1 MNSLRLACVLTFAG
15 LVATACSSESSEEG
29 PGDFLSVLQT
39 APQDG
44 TDQAPTA
51 ARIGFQIDAAIDPAT
66 LTSANFF
73 VTDENGAPLTGTP
86 TVLDDDSSAAELILD
101 APMEVIT
108 TYRATITT
116 GLRSTG
122 GVALEENF
130 EWTFTTLDSA
140 WGISEWIEE
149 DVNGTSA
156 EQDIAVDAQSNAIAV
171 WEHETAAGTAIWAN
185 RYTRTD
191 LWGEPVPIDR
201 GSGTVARP
209 SVATDD
215 AGNGIAVW
223 ERINE
228 GGVAANIWT
237 NRYDVAAGTWGTA
250 ELLQSGEITQAEQA
264 SVAAA
269 PSGDAV
275 ATWVQTDADTGRD
288 VVWARTYSAGS
299 GWGEA
304 GLISEGIPESFLAG
318 NSTLGM
324 DGAGNAIAVWSRRT
338 VDGDVIWANRYV
350 PTGGWGEAAIIKSD
364 PATSARRVRL
374 SVGDAGDAFV
384 VWIQGDGQRDDVW
397 STRFSGTWGEPG
409 RIDAVDLNVG
419 HAHLAAV
426 AGPRDSV
433 TGPTGGVV
441 PLNERVADDRI
452 GRTGCNVLALFDA
465 ATEDS
470 AEPRGFG
477 GVVRDE
483 TVDDQEVPSGRRI
496 AQLVARIRNGK
507 VRVRIQRAR
516 LEAVERIDADQVGL
530 DRRDAAAAVAST
542 TCHTATGATDREAC
556 DDEESLA
563 EIVGVE
569 SHSNR
574 SPLSTLV
581 DATMRDRRRAS
592 VDDGRSNPIEAQIVE
607 RDTSRV
613 C

>member
-409 RIDAVDLNVG
+409 RIDAYDAANKRDVDVAVDGAGVAHAVWSQEDPDFVNIWANRYTLASGWEEPQLIEPPNEDPLEDADATLPRAGVNAAG
-419 HAHLAAV
+419 NAFVVWLQTSNGWRSVWSNRRDPESDWLGAELIEDIERPAKAAIVVVDDERHAHALWLHFV
-426 AGPRDSV
+426 DQGFDWV
-433 TGPTGGVV
+433 
-441 PLNERVADDRI
+441 
-452 GRTGCNVLALFDA
+452 RT
-465 ATEDS
+465 
-470 AEPRGFG
+470 
-477 GVVRDE
+477 
-483 TVDDQEVPSGRRI
+483 
-496 AQLVARIRNGK
+496 
-507 VRVRIQRAR
+507 
-516 LEAVERIDADQVGL
+516 
-530 DRRDAAAAVAST
+530 
-542 TCHTATGATDREAC
+542 
-556 DDEESLA
+556 
-563 EIVGVE
+563 
-569 SHSNR
+569 NR
-574 SPLSTLV
+574 F
-581 DATMRDRRRAS
+581 
-592 VDDGRSNPIEAQIVE
+592 E
-607 RDTSRV
+607 
-613 C
+613 